1 MYLLRK
7 NHFGQILR
15 SISLNRLTIRLN
27 GSKNLTQNGFP
38 SLRSTKSDRLLTRL
52 FIVLLL
58 SLAANACSEDNSDV
72 FHDQF
77 FAFGTLIDLTLYG
90 VEPAAARQASELIE
104 QNFQN
109 MHANWHA
116 WETSALTRL
125 NTQLASGETAIA
137 NPSIL
142 PLIKEANRL
151 SQLSSGLFNPVIGEL
166 ISLWGFH
173 DNPLPIGTLPDKDTL
188 KKLVAHSP
196 SADDITIE
204 GNRIS
209 SRNPAARY
217 DLGAFAKGYA
227 IDRAIERL
235 RKLGIN
241 NAIVNAGGD
250 LRAIGRHGER
260 PWRIGI
266 RHPRQAAI
274 LASVEIEGD
283 TSVFTS
289 GDYERFFEV
298 DGIRHHHIID
308 PRSGYPA
315 EGTSSVTVIYNNAA
329 TADAAAT
336 ALFVAGPDEWLAV
349 ARDMGISLV
358 MLVDTDGVIHMNPA
372 MQSRIQFEPG
382 MGVDVHLSEPLT

>member
-1 MYLLRK
+1 MK
-7 NHFGQILR
+7 PGMN
-15 SISLNRLTIRLN
+15 
-27 GSKNLTQNGFP
+27 P
-38 SLRSTKSDRLLTRL
+38 ARL
-52 FIVLLL
+52 FFVLLL
-58 SLAANACSEDNSDV
+58 SLAASACSQKNSDV

-90 VEPAAARQASELIE
+90 VDPAAARQASELIE
-104 QNFQN
+104 QDFQN
-109 MHANWHA
+109 MHGNWHA

-125 NTQLASGETAIA
+125 NTQLASRETAIA
-137 NPSIL
+137 DRSIL
-142 PLIKEANRL
+142 PMIKEANRL
-151 SQLSSGLFNPVIGEL
+151 SQLSNGLFNPVIGEL

-173 DNPLPIGTLPDKDTL
+173 DNPLPIGTLPDADTI
-188 KKLVAHSP
+188 KELVAQLP
-196 SADDITIE
+196 LADDITIE

-227 IDRAIERL
+227 IDRAIEHL
-235 RKLGIN
+235 QELGIS

-250 LRAIGRHGER
+250 LRAIGRHGDR

-274 LASVEIEGD
+274 LASVEIDGD
-283 TSVFTS
+283 SSVFTS

-298 DGIRHHHIID
+298 DGIRRHHIID

-315 EGTSSVTVIYNNAA
+315 DRTASVTVIHNNAA

-336 ALFVAGPDEWLAV
+336 ALFVAGPNEWLAV

-358 MLVDTDGVIHMNPA
+358 MLIDTDGVIYMNPA
-372 MQSRIQFEPG
+372 MQSRIQFEAG
-382 MGVDVHLSEPLT
+382 MDVDVHLSEPLP